1 MRISDWSS
9 DVCSSDLVN
18 CAGTTR
24 RGPEAFDEEAFQ
36 HVVDVNLSGT
46 MRACRAFREKL
57 GRSGGTI
64 VTIASMMSFFGSG
77 TAPGYAASK
86 GGGAML
92 TKSLAIA
99 WAEEGIRVNA
109 VPPGLTVTPLHE
121 PHLKPVLRERVI
133 RPTPTP

>member
-46 MRACRAFREKL
+46 MRACRAFRGKL

-64 VTIASMMSFFGSG
+64 RNIATMMSVFRTG
-77 TAPGYAASK
+77 TAPRAARRRFWQECVATSRSQ
-86 GGGAML
+86 L
-92 TKSLAIA
+92 SQC
-99 WAEEGIRVNA
+99 
-109 VPPGLTVTPLHE
+109 PLQKKH
-121 PHLKPVLRERVI
+121 KNDKRKK
-133 RPTPTP
+133 